1 MKVLALRIENRS
13 ILTHWWIKLTKW
25 VESGLS
31 VTSRCAFMDPWVKT
45 VCNVHTVQVKATAIN
60 LEIESHAVLLVGTDG
75 TFTPFKVL

>member
-1 MKVLALRIENRS
+1 MKVLALKIENRS
-13 ILTHWWIKLTKW
+13 ILTHWIKLAKW
-25 VESGLS
+25 VESGPS

>member
-1 MKVLALRIENRS
+1 
-13 ILTHWWIKLTKW
+13 
-25 VESGLS
+25 
-31 VTSRCAFMDPWVKT
+31 MDPWVKT